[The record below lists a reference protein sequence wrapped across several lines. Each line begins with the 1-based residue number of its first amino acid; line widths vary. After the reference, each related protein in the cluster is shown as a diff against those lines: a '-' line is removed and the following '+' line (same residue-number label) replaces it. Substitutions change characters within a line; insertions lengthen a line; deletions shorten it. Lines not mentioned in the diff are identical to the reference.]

1 MEPQSYV
8 TCGLCQEGP
17 SPIAV
22 SSVRFLGEVDFEMG
36 TGMQGSCSG
45 ELLGLKPM
53 GGGREGRGIEKRRKS
68 SCSCLSA
75 ETSANPR
82 ESSEEGVI
90 FPTCL

>member
-53 GGGREGRGIEKRRKS
+53 GGGEK
-68 SCSCLSA
+68 
-75 ETSANPR
+75 
-82 ESSEEGVI
+82 EEGLKRGENRVVVASQQKPQ
-90 FPTCL
+90 PTLGRVLKRE